1 MSNKVMQLTQ
11 VSSESLLGITEETT
25 CYVHW
30 KLGASVFAM
39 EVNAWPPDL
48 AGRVQGSM
56 YTALAAPAVTCLVTS
71 ITEFLN
77 SSLAPL
83 SLLI

>member
-1 MSNKVMQLTQ
+1 MRKLMSNKVMQLTQ

-25 CYVHW
+25 CYIHW

-48 AGRVQGSM
+48 AGRARGSVF
-56 YTALAAPAVTCLVTS
+56 TAPAASAVT
-71 ITEFLN
+71 
-77 SSLAPL
+77 L
-83 SLLI
+83 SCYLHH